1 MPSDVRSELIVSDP
15 GVLGG
20 RPCFRR
26 TRVPVDTL
34 FENLADGMTVDQILA
49 AWPTLDRD
57 DVLAVLKLAPGAL
70 APAAA

>member
-1 MPSDVRSELIVSDP
+1 MASDPCTELIVSDP

-34 FENLADGMTVDQILA
+34 FENLADGMTVDQILK
-49 AWPTLDRD
+49 AWPTLDRG